1 MTKNNIDPYDV
12 EEIAYKVGDNKHLL
26 EVLLENLDRLGGQ
39 QAQYPD
45 REINHELKR
54 VLPQFIALTVA
65 VLDGT
70 TSNYD
75 DLMKLVNDAIHKDK

>member
-1 MTKNNIDPYDV
+1 MTNKSIDPYDI
-12 EEIAYKVGDNKHLL
+12 EEVAYKVGDNKHLL
-26 EVLLENLDRLGGQ
+26 EVLLEMLDRLGGQ

-45 REINHELKR
+45 REINDELKR

-70 TSNYD
+70 TSKYD
-75 DLMKLVNDAIHKDK
+75 DLMKLINDAIHKDK